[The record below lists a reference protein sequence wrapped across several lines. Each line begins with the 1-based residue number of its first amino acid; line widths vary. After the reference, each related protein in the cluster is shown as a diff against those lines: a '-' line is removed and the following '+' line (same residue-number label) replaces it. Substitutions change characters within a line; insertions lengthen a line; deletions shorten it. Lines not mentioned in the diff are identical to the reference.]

1 MLGDVLTVLDY
12 KRSKQITANK
22 PLDAHMLIYIAA
34 LGIGFLLL
42 MWSANTFAD
51 NALLLGL
58 HLNIS
63 KILIG
68 IIILG
73 FGTSAPE
80 LLVSAISAWQGNP
93 GLAIGNALGSN
104 ITNILLVLGV
114 TLCILAIK
122 IDMKL
127 IRNNFLLLLG
137 ATVIFSLLIL
147 DRELH
152 FVDGVILFSALLITL
167 YLLSRFEIQPDEVT
181 NESQSTSNK
190 SITVLVGGL
199 LIGLVTL
206 LVSSKLVVWSATEI
220 AQQLGVSDLV
230 IGLTIVALGTSL
242 PELATC
248 VASAMKKHSE
258 LALGNIVGSNIFNTL
273 GVTGTASLIANYKL
287 PNQVFSRDYPVML
300 IATGVL
306 FLLVMIFLR
315 KKYIPR
321 SFGLLFIAGYAI
333 YIYLIYSQT
342 H

>member
-1 MLGDVLTVLDY
+1 
-12 KRSKQITANK
+12 
-22 PLDAHMLIYIAA
+22 MLIYIAA

-51 NALLLGL
+51 NALLLGQ
-58 HLNIS
+58 HLNLS

-122 IDMKL
+122 IDAKL
-127 IRNNFLLLLG
+127 IRNNFLILLG
-137 ATVIFSLLIL
+137 ATILFSILIL
-147 DRELH
+147 DQELN
-152 FVDGVILFSALLITL
+152 FTDGIILFAALLITL
-167 YLLSRFEIQPDEVT
+167 YLLSRFEIQIVEVATEKVADNSEPTT
-181 NESQSTSNK
+181 NKTAAV
-190 SITVLVGGL
+190 IVGGVML
-199 LIGLVTL
+199 GLTVL

-220 AQQLGVSDLV
+220 AQQLGVSDLI

-248 VASAMKKHSE
+248 VASAMKKHGE

-273 GVTGTASLIANYKL
+273 GVTATASLITSYKL
-287 PNQVFSRDYPVML
+287 PDQIFSRDYPVML

-315 KKYIPR
+315 KKFIPR
-321 SFGLLFIAGYAI
+321 AFGLLFILGYAI
-333 YIYLIYSQT
+333 YIYLVYIQAK
-342 H
+342 

>member
-1 MLGDVLTVLDY
+1 
-12 KRSKQITANK
+12 
-22 PLDAHMLIYIAA
+22 MLIFIAA

-51 NALLLGL
+51 NALLLGQ

-93 GLAIGNALGSN
+93 GLAIGNAIGSN

-122 IDMKL
+122 IDIKL
-127 IRNNFLLLLG
+127 IRTNFLLLLG

-147 DRELH
+147 DRELN
-152 FVDGVILFSALLITL
+152 FIDGVILFSALLITL
-167 YLLSRFEIQPDEVT
+167 YLLSRFENQTDEVEDALQEVT
-181 NESQSTSNK
+181 DK
-190 SITVLVGGL
+190 PVAVLIVGV
-199 LIGLVTL
+199 LIGLAVL
-206 LVSSKLVVWSATEI
+206 LVSSKAVVWSATEI
-220 AQQLGVSDLV
+220 ARTLGVSDLV

-287 PNQVFSRDYPVML
+287 PEQVFSRDYPVML
-300 IATGVL
+300 MATGAL

-321 SFGLLFIAGYAI
+321 SFGIIFIIGYVI

-342 H
+342 Q